1 MFTGLLAVISL
12 INNLGCIHATQIYS
26 QKNKVKHLTLLD
38 FTRKNTSIN
47 KIEVFFRN
55 GLT

>member
-26 QKNKVKHLTLLD
+26 QKNKVKHLTCLTLQEKTPLLI
-38 FTRKNTSIN
+38 K
-47 KIEVFFRN
+47 
-55 GLT
+55 